1 MTESIGIRYVMLAT
15 IHSETMI
22 SKKWWIG
29 AICFSG
35 GAFLYII
42 LWMSTTAGFRI
53 EAPFVVSVV
62 PSTVFPAALF
72 GAVAEPYL
80 RGEFSWKR
88 IVLYSFVGG
97 IATILAAIAGAVL
110 FAAVLTIAESLRQ
123 RAIEVG
129 LLVEFPYVVFAGI
142 LMGGLALPF
151 GIGAALLTNRLTSAP
166 RNKPT

>member
-1 MTESIGIRYVMLAT
+1 
-15 IHSETMI
+15 MI

-35 GAFLYII
+35 AALLYII
-42 LWMSTTAGFRI
+42 LWMSTTAGFKI
-53 EAPFVVSVV
+53 EVPFVVSVV

-80 RGEFSWKR
+80 RGQFSWKR
-88 IVLYSFVGG
+88 IVRYSFVGG
-97 IATILAAIAGAVL
+97 TTTIVAAVAGAVL
-110 FAAVLTIAESLRQ
+110 FAVVLTIAESVRQ
-123 RAIEVG
+123 RAVEVG
-129 LLVEFPYVVFAGI
+129 LLAEFPYVVFAGI

-151 GIGAALLTNRLTSAP
+151 GIGAALLTNRLTDAS